1 MLRVYASVVSKT
13 MPTKGAIFGS
23 FGVCTLSCFVVI
35 FSLLFSYFCCVVAI
49 FFSFFFFFVELALTK
64 FTFSFFISL
73 PPLTEGRTIACALRA
88 KTVG

>member
-1 MLRVYASVVSKT
+1 MLRVYAGVVCKT

-35 FSLLFSYFCCVVAI
+35 FSLLFSYFLLCSCN
-49 FFSFFFFFVELALTK
+49 FSFLFFFVELALTK